1 MHHNKLHF
9 NIYKAKK
16 RNNSNKIQRKWEMIA
31 VNKFKTPN
39 TAQKYCS
46 NSNKVTILSLPFYK

>member
-1 MHHNKLHF
+1 
-9 NIYKAKK
+9 
-16 RNNSNKIQRKWEMIA
+16 MIA